1 MSAGSRHRNP
11 ELSHH
16 PDPARPTDGQLA
28 TIWRLTHWHESLLAL
43 LGSFWSA
50 DVGKLGFV
58 GELLELCP
66 RRMRLHGAATPPR
79 SFTRRASS
87 P

>member
-58 GELLELCP
+58 GDAVHRDQAVEEEA
-66 RRMRLHGAATPPR
+66 R
-79 SFTRRASS
+79 
-87 P
+87 